1 MRRLRNIA
9 RILTLVLLGVGFP
22 GYGLARAIPVE
33 DSVAVAGAW
42 FHQGTCHLIKRE
54 WTMALQAY
62 RNALQLDPA
71 ETERASIHQN
81 LGALYFLL
89 ADYEQASIQFE
100 HAFHLLGKQSPE
112 PSRLAEIC
120 LNLGF
125 TCLEKED
132 PAAARRWFDQ
142 VASFQLQE
150 RHVWQTRLALGSGNA
165 LFADGRYREAI
176 STYGRILSAIPL
188 TDPVSEEELWLLKNL
203 AWSFQATGEPD
214 SALVVLDH
222 ALYRI
227 SLSGRIDPF
236 VVPEILLQKSILLT
250 STGKLTNADKVL
262 SDALWLTGEDGCP
275 ATVPRIEPRRLNA
288 WDLLRYRILCERVQV
303 RWRMLRAEK
312 RDSLTGES
320 LLKETVAVMELGE
333 LLLMNEKLK
342 ELVSLQPGT
351 QRILVGITL
360 ELMLEKEMDYSRIL
374 GQFINLHERLIRFEK
389 QCRFTMNISREMLP
403 DTLKSDLIRLKKQ
416 LFRLHKRRLF
426 EEEGSLLP
434 AAGLVEQEVKIQEQ
448 LSRLEKPSASFPACP
463 FLKSHDPVTSGIP
476 SDPVQLR
483 SLINSDEA
491 LIAYLV
497 ADSLFYSLLMTS
509 DTALLLRQPIAS
521 SIIRDLHTCIRALK
535 EVDPPVFTSAAG
547 RLYASLIKPLEE
559 YLHNISSISIIPDEK
574 LRELPFEVLLT
585 DEAHDP
591 GAQQQYLIQRF
602 ETSCFTSISSWFA
615 ERKRDALP
623 AAHHS
628 YSCDF
633 VGCAPLFSG
642 AEKPSLPY
650 AVSEVQ
656 EIAAMFRSER
666 KQVNVLTGTGITPDT
681 LISLGDRSRIFH
693 LATHGSRDHAHPE
706 LSGWI
711 LPGDPAPSPDWG
723 VPAEDMEMGALQ
735 HFQMDA
741 DLVVLSSC
749 PVTTAN
755 TKSWYRITGFP
766 ENFFHAG
773 VHHLLYALWDIS
785 DRHTDEFMHSF
796 YRHYLDGMSYHA
808 ALREAKLQ
816 MLASPE
822 TAFPTFWA
830 SFVLW
835 TD

>member
-1 MRRLRNIA
+1 MA
-9 RILTLVLLGVGFP
+9 RILILLLMGNCFP
-22 GYGLARAIPVE
+22 GYGLAYVIPVE
-33 DSVAVAGAW
+33 DSAAVAGHW
-42 FHQGTCHLIKRE
+42 FRQGNGHLIHRE

-62 RNALQLDPA
+62 RHALQLSPA

-100 HAFHLLGKQSPE
+100 HAFHLLVKQSPE
-112 PSRLAEIC
+112 PSHLAEVC

-142 VASFQLQE
+142 SASFPIQE
-150 RHVWQTRLALGSGNA
+150 RNVWQTRLALGSGNA
-165 LFADGRYREAI
+165 LFADGRYLEAI
-176 STYGRILSAIPL
+176 STYRRSLSSIPL

-222 ALYRI
+222 ALNRI
-227 SLSGRIDPF
+227 SLCGRRDPF

-250 STGKLTNADKVL
+250 STGKLTKADKVL
-262 SDALWLTGEDGCP
+262 GDALLLTGEVGSP
-275 ATVPRIEPRRLNA
+275 AAVPHVEPCRLTT
-288 WDLLRYRILCERVQV
+288 WDLLTYRILCERVQV
-303 RWRMLRAEK
+303 RWRMLIPGK
-312 RDSLTGES
+312 RDSLAGEA

-333 LLLMNEKLK
+333 LLLMNGKLK

-351 QRILVGITL
+351 QRILTGIAL
-360 ELMLEKEMDYSRIL
+360 ELIPDQEKGPEQILE
-374 GQFINLHERLIRFEK
+374 QFICFQERLIRFEK
-389 QCRFTMNISREMLP
+389 QCRFNMNISREMLP
-403 DTLKSDLIRLKKQ
+403 DTLKSDLIGLKKQ

-434 AAGLVEQEVKIQEQ
+434 APDLVEKEVKIQEQ
-448 LSRLEKPSASFPACP
+448 LSQLEQPQIPGPENP
-463 FLKSHDPVTSGIP
+463 FLPVRDQMTSGIP
-476 SDPVQLR
+476 CNPLQLR
-483 SLINSDEA
+483 SMMQKDEA
-491 LIAYLV
+491 LITYLV
-497 ADSLFYSLLMTS
+497 ADSLCYTLLLTS
-509 DTALLLRQPIAS
+509 DTALFLRQPGGNG
-521 SIIRDLHTCIRALK
+521 IIHEAGTCIKALRGL
-535 EVDPPVFTSAAG
+535 DPQVFTGAAAH
-547 RLYASLIKPLEE
+547 LYASLVKPVEKH
-559 YLHNISSISIIPDEK
+559 LHKISSISIIPDEK
-574 LRELPFEVLLT
+574 LRELPFDVLLT
-585 DEAHDP
+585 NEAHDP
-591 GAQQQYLIQRF
+591 GARQQYLIHRF
-602 ETSCFTSISSWFA
+602 ETSCYTSISSWFT
-615 ERKRDALP
+615 ERKGDALP
-623 AAHHS
+623 AAHYS
-628 YSCDF
+628 YSYDF

-642 AEKPSLPY
+642 AERPSLPY

-656 EIAAMFRSER
+656 KIAAMFRSER
-666 KQVNVLTGTGITPDT
+666 KQVKVLTGTGIIPDT
-681 LISLGDRSRIFH
+681 LISLGARSRIFH

-706 LSGWI
+706 LSGWV
-711 LPGDPAPSPDWG
+711 LPGDPAPSPDG
-723 VPAEDMEMGALQ
+723 GIPAEDMEMGALQ

-755 TKSWYRITGFP
+755 AKSWYRITGFP

-796 YRHYLDGMSYHA
+796 YRHYLDGMSYQA